1 MSDLRIKTYVL
12 GIIGTDCYLIYNNK
26 SKEAVVIDP
35 ADNSAYLIK
44 MCTEMGLT
52 PKAILLT
59 HGHGD
64 HILAAEALRRSWNC
78 QIYANRDEAELLK
91 DPALNL
97 SQSMGMNS
105 TSLIADCL
113 VKDQEE
119 LSLIGYTW
127 KVIATPG
134 HTSGSACYYI
144 ESEGVL
150 FAGDTLFLESV
161 GRTDLP
167 TGSWPQLVHS
177 VQEKLLILPQHTMV
191 YPGHGDPTTIAHER
205 QYNPVAVY
213 KA

>member
-12 GIIGTDCYLIYNNK
+12 GVIGTDCYLIYNNK

-35 ADNSAYLIK
+35 ADSSDYLIK
-44 MCTEMGLT
+44 MAAEMGLT

-91 DPALNL
+91 KPALNL
-97 SQSMGMNS
+97 SESMGMNS
-105 TSLIADCL
+105 TSLTADCL
-113 VKDQEE
+113 VTDQEE

-134 HTSGSACYYI
+134 HTSGSTCYYI
-144 ESEGVL
+144 ESEEVL

-167 TGSWPQLVHS
+167 TGSWPQMVRS
-177 VQEKLLILPQHTMV
+177 VQEKLLILPEHTMV

-205 QYNPVAVY
+205 QYNPVAVHRS
-213 KA
+213 